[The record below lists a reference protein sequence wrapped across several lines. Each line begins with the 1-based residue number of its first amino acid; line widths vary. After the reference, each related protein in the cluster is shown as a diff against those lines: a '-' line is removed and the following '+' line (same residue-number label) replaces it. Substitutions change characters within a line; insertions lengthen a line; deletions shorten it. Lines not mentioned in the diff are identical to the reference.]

1 MLDRLGHVNHD
12 IDNAMRKVSFH
23 ITGFT
28 PSQAHTDPN
37 HNGPSSCR
45 TPAGCTAGSFP
56 SVASPPSMAVS
67 PPSVCPSP
75 STCVLQSCTAS
86 VSKYNLCASPSLP
99 LASCPFPSVSNSV
112 LAFASTVGLGLPR
125 NTAPVQLLVVPCL
138 ATDRCDLHH
147 LVSGNLDDHGGKGS
161 CSEADGADC
170 AVKAFRGFAE
180 VEGGDPANGS
190 GAEVLY

>member
-37 HNGPSSCR
+37 HNGPSLCR

-99 LASCPFPSVSNSV
+99 LASWPFPSVSNSV
-112 LAFASTVGLGLPR
+112 LAFASTVGLGLPLLIGLKLLHLILVPSGR
-125 NTAPVQLLVVPCL
+125 LQNLSPFPTLALASTASLSSSSL
-138 ATDRCDLHH
+138 
-147 LVSGNLDDHGGKGS
+147 SGPGG
-161 CSEADGADC
+161 
-170 AVKAFRGFAE
+170 
-180 VEGGDPANGS
+180 GG
-190 GAEVLY
+190 